1 MESERKIEN
10 HEVFDKT
17 KSDEI
22 ITSNLSNGAWNGGN
36 MNHQEDKEN
45 EAPNKEN
52 INNVIRRHDEPSE
65 LSFEIC
71 KKIFVVVLLD
81 R

>member
-22 ITSNLSNGAWNGGN
+22 ITSNLSNGGN